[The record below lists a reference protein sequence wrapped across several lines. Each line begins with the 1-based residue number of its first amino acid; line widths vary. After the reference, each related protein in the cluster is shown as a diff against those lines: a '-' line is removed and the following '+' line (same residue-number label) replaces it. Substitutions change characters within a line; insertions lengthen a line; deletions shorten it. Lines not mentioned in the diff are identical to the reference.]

1 MHAQI
6 VDDSIT
12 VISNFITFL
21 RNAHE
26 HYYLSVMTD
35 DTNPFLVYIIMHET

>member
-35 DTNPFLVYIIMHET
+35 DTNPFLVYIIMRET